1 MNTRKLLKANA
12 KVLLYLRKHNC
23 DPNIR
28 NYIINSADKNLISC
42 FSKIAINLLQKHINL
57 SHKQLKNLKNF
68 RTQMHILSSKTSI
81 KQKKK
86 VLQTG
91 GFLPAILAPIA
102 SILASIIGGVI
113 KK

>member
-57 SHKQLKNLKNF
+57 SHKQIKNLKKF

-86 VLQTG
+86 YYKQV
-91 GFLPAILAPIA
+91 GFYRQFLHQ
-102 SILASIIGGVI
+102 
-113 KK
+113 

>member
-1 MNTRKLLKANA
+1 
-12 KVLLYLRKHNC
+12 
-23 DPNIR
+23 
-28 NYIINSADKNLISC
+28 
-42 FSKIAINLLQKHINL
+42 
-57 SHKQLKNLKNF
+57 
-68 RTQMHILSSKTSI
+68 MHILSSKTSI
-81 KQKKK
+81 KQKKQ